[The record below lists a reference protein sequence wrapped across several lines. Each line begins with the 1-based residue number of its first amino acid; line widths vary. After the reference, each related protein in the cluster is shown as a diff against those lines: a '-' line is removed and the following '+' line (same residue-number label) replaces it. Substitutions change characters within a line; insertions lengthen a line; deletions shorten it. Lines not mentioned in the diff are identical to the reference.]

1 VHYPGCK
8 RAHKH
13 GAAGSFVGSGRRRN
27 PKPMRKTYAVSKRAP
42 TLMQARLSEGANRLK
57 EDRVLAEW
65 ERAERNYG
73 PGSPEAERWR
83 DRWYQLQ
90 KADFDKRT
98 ATITA
103 YEAYRKRYGKY
114 PNQSIPR

>member
-1 VHYPGCK
+1 VDSKLLALAAVG
-8 RAHKH
+8 
-13 GAAGSFVGSGRRRN
+13 GAYWYLKGRKQRN
-27 PKPMRKTYAVSKRAP
+27 PKPMRRQYPVSKRAP
-42 TLMQARLSEGANRLK
+42 TLMQARLSEGANRIK

-73 PGSPEAERWR
+73 SSSPQAQRLR

-90 KADFDKRT
+90 KLDYDKNS

-103 YEAYRKRYGKY
+103 HQAYRKRYGKY
-114 PNQSIPR
+114 PQSMPYP